1 MITFRLTLTASI
13 ILMIS
18 ALAALLVFVQ
28 LRTLNIAAE
37 STAVSTMDAA
47 SDQAAARIR
56 LQVLS
61 LSRTV
66 KILSMSPSLADSAER
81 SETDRGTA
89 LMRGALI
96 EHPTMDSI
104 YVGYDNGTWVQVQRL
119 EGLTD
124 EQRRRAEAPANAV
137 FGTTL
142 VRLDAPTRRVFDDK
156 AGSKIP
162 QTGNFKSG
170 YDTRE
175 RDWYIAALKAGQ
187 LIILPPY
194 VSFSLGIP
202 MLTLSAPLEGSAS
215 GVVGADL
222 KLDTYSASAESQKIG
237 KHGEFVA
244 FDTTGNLI
252 AHRDYSA
259 MSERA
264 LSKPETAHIP
274 NISDLKGSLAGEVIA
289 RWDRSARQRGQI
301 RWTDGEDYFFRIERV
316 PLGPALDANLMFISA
331 KKDFAEEIRDLNSKA
346 KLVALIASAVFI
358 PLSWLFGTRMSNS
371 LRAITEQAARLPAML
386 APPAKPAESFIREIN
401 TLGLIMHQAQR
412 AVFSFSR
419 LAPKEIVRGV
429 LDNSIS
435 SELGG
440 ARQEI
445 TVFFTDVWGF
455 TSLSETADPD
465 VLMRQTSRYFTAL
478 TEVILA
484 EGGTIDKFIGDAVMA
499 FWNAPKLQPD
509 HCERAC
515 RAALLARKANEA
527 INREFESEG
536 LPLFR
541 TRFGIHVGDAV
552 VGNLGSSERMNYTA
566 LGTVVNLAAR
576 LEGLNKDYG
585 TEILISE
592 AVYTRVKDQ
601 PLRIRRYGRRQGL
614 GHKNA
619 RLQAAGGNEQRKRLV
634 SYIGRVGVLCR
645 SAGTRAQSVSAE
657 PSADDHERMIKL
669 PGKKKS

>member
-13 ILMIS
+13 IIMIS

-28 LRTLNIAAE
+28 LRTLNVAAE

-47 SDQAAARIR
+47 SAQAAAGIR

-66 KILSMSPSLADSAER
+66 KLLSVAPSLADSSER
-81 SETDRGTA
+81 NEADRGVSLMKTA
-89 LMRGALI
+89 LV
-96 EHPTMDSI
+96 EHPLMDSF
-104 YVGYDNGTWVQVQRL
+104 YVGYANGAWLQVQRL
-119 EGLTD
+119 EGMSD
-124 EQRRRAEAPANAV
+124 EQRKRAEAPANAV
-137 FGTTL
+137 FATTL
-142 VRLDAPTRRVFDDK
+142 VRPDEPTRRVFEDK
-156 AGSKIP
+156 EGNKVQQA
-162 QTGNFKSG
+162 GNFKSS
-170 YDTRE
+170 YDARQ
-175 RDWYIAALKAGQ
+175 RDWYLTAQEAGK
-187 LIILPPY
+187 LVILPPY
-194 VSFSLGIP
+194 ISFSLGIP
-202 MLTLSAPLEGSAS
+202 MLTLCAPLEGSVR

-222 KLDTYSASAESQKIG
+222 KLDSYSASAAAQKIG
-237 KHGEFVA
+237 KHGEFIV
-244 FDTTGNLI
+244 FDTYGNLI
-252 AHRDYSA
+252 AHRDYGA
-259 MSERA
+259 MFARA
-264 LSKPETAHIP
+264 LSSPDTAHIP
-274 NISDLKGSLAGEVIA
+274 SIKDLQGSLAGEAIA
-289 RWDRSARQRGQI
+289 RWDRSDRQRGEL

-316 PLGPALDANLMFISA
+316 GLGPTLNANVLFISA
-331 KKDFAEEIRDLNSKA
+331 RKDFAEEIQALNSKA
-346 KLVALIASAVFI
+346 KLAALIASAIFI
-358 PLSWLFGTRMSNS
+358 PLCWIFGTRMSKT
-371 LRAITEQAARLPAML
+371 LQGITAQAARLPAML
-386 APPAKPAESFIREIN
+386 APPEKPIGSFIREIN
-401 TLGLIMHQAQR
+401 TLGRTVHQAQR
-412 AVFSFSR
+412 AIFSFSR

-509 HCERAC
+509 HCELAC
-515 RAALLARKANEA
+515 SAALLARKANEA

-566 LGTVVNLAAR
+566 LGSVVNLAAR

-592 AVYTRVKDQ
+592 DVYVRVKDSF
-601 PLRIRRYGRRQGL
+601 RCEFVDTVVAKGMVA
-614 GHKNA
+614 KT
-619 RLQAAGGNEQRKRLV
+619 
-634 SYIGRVGVLCR
+634 RVY
-645 SAGTRAQSVSAE
+645 
-657 PSADDHERMIKL
+657 KL
-669 PGKKKS
+669 LAKMG